1 MAIADWLREMPFV
14 DDVVEL
20 AEIVAELIPIA
31 ATEGVD
37 AGDYSELR
45 DGMYWTVGE
54 DGMTT
59 RERLLA
65 ERSIEPV
72 VRDESGRTISGL
84 WRDAH
89 TGFESR
95 DPSDFDIDHRVPFK
109 EIVDQFP
116 QVYGLTKEE
125 QLAIYSD
132 PDNLQVTHDEHNRE
146 KGDATPAEHAREFV
160 DAMGRG
166 DFLRVCGDYLLGLRK
181 RFGQGGS

>member
-1 MAIADWLREMPFV
+1 MGIADWLREMPFV

-31 ATEGVD
+31 ATEGID

-59 RERLLA
+59 RERLLT
-65 ERSIEPV
+65 ERSLEPV
-72 VRDESGRTISGL
+72 ARDESGQIISGFGGMPTL
-84 WRDAH
+84 GSNPGDPI
-89 TGFESR
+89 GFR
-95 DPSDFDIDHRVPFK
+95 HRSSGAIQRNRGPVS
-109 EIVDQFP
+109 

-132 PDNLQVTHDEHNRE
+132 PDNLQVTHDEHNRA
-146 KGDATPAEHAREFV
+146 KGDGESSGTR
-160 DAMGRG
+160 MGIRG
-166 DFLRVCGDYLLGLRK
+166 R
-181 RFGQGGS
+181 

>member
-20 AEIVAELIPIA
+20 AEIVAELIPITS
-31 ATEGVD
+31 TEGID
-37 AGDYSELR
+37 AGDYSGLR

-59 RERLLA
+59 RERLLT
-65 ERSIEPV
+65 ERSLEPV
-72 VRDESGRTISGL
+72 NRDESGRIVSGL

-95 DPSDFDIDHRVPFK
+95 DPSDFDIDHRVPFR

-116 QVYGLTKEE
+116 DMYGLSKEE
-125 QLAIYSD
+125 QLAIYND
-132 PDNLQVTHDEHNRE
+132 PDNLQVTHDEHNRA
-146 KGDATPAEHAREFV
+146 KGDASPTEHAWEFA
-160 DAMGRG
+160 DATDRG
-166 DFLRVCGDYLLGLRK
+166 EFLRKCGDYLVGLRK
-181 RFGQGGS
+181 RFG

>member
-1 MAIADWLREMPFV
+1 MGIADWLREIPFV

-20 AEIVAELIPIA
+20 AEIAAELIPIA

-95 DPSDFDIDHRVPFK
+95 DPSDFDIDHRVPFA

-116 QVYGLTKEE
+116 QMYEMSKEE
-125 QLAIYSD
+125 QLAVYND
-132 PDNLQVTHDEHNRE
+132 PDNLHVIHDDHNRA
-146 KGDATPAEHAREFV
+146 KGDASPAEHAWEFS
-160 DAMGRG
+160 DDEARG
-166 DFLRVCGDYLLGLRK
+166 EFLKVCGDYLFGLRK
-181 RFGQGGS
+181 RFG